1 MRSVKAIPLSFRS
14 PEGKTVTLGIGS
26 NLPWYCRRQ
35 ALSTAL
41 KTSLRCF
48 KKKPGAVSIGTPG
61 NNNVNHTF
69 AAMLARAANVDFVN
83 VPYTGGSKVLTDL
96 AGNQIDAGVLKP
108 LEACERCEQNPEGR
122 AAADETP
129 A

>member
-1 MRSVKAIPLSFRS
+1 M
-14 PEGKTVTLGIGS
+14 
-26 NLPWYCRRQ
+26 
-35 ALSTAL
+35 
-41 KTSLRCF
+41 
-48 KKKPGAVSIGTPG
+48 SIGTPG